1 MDSLRVAIIGAGGMA
16 RQHLQV
22 LQALPDIQVTA
33 ISSRGPE
40 RLNSV
45 AKDFDI
51 PQRFRNH
58 QEMIRNTKPDA
69 VFVLVSAANIYEVAL
84 SCIESKT
91 PSLIEKPPGLIV
103 SQTEALLKA
112 SEHVTAQY
120 MVGLNRRFYSV
131 FRNAKMLV
139 DESGGIISVVVQAP
153 EDIASIRAMNF
164 HPLDV
169 LDHWMAANGIHCIDL
184 LRFFGGRVVSV
195 HALSSAWRD
204 GTPDSYGALLRFESG
219 AIGHYVSDWIS
230 PGRWQ
235 VALYGFDMRVDF
247 CPLEKGVITR
257 RSGPSLEVPVDEV
270 DLKFK
275 PGLFGQDRY
284 FLDRI
289 RSDEPIE
296 RPAANLEDALG
307 TMRLVEAIAYSHG
320 SEVMTRGNGID

>member
-22 LQALPDIQVTA
+22 LQTLPDIQVVA
-33 ISSRGPE
+33 ISSRGAE

-51 PQRFRNH
+51 PRRFRNH
-58 QEMIRNTKPDA
+58 QEMIKNTKPDA

-84 SCIESKT
+84 SCIENKT
-91 PSLIEKPPGLIV
+91 PSLIEKPPGLTAA
-103 SQTEALLKA
+103 QTEALLKA

-139 DESGGIISVVVQAP
+139 DESGGIVSVVVQAP
-153 EDIASIRAMNF
+153 EDTASIRATNF
-164 HPLDV
+164 HPPEV
-169 LDHWMAANGIHCIDL
+169 LECWMAANGIHCIDL
-184 LRFFGGRVVSV
+184 LRFFGGKVLSV
-195 HALSSAWRD
+195 HALSSTWRD
-204 GTPDSYGALLRFESG
+204 GKPDSYGALLRFENRS
-219 AIGHYVSDWIS
+219 IGHYVSNWIS

-235 VALYGFDMRVDF
+235 VTLYGFDMRVDF
-247 CPLEKGVITR
+247 CPLERGVVTR
-257 RSGPSLEVPVDEV
+257 RSGPSSEVPVDEV

-275 PGLFGQDRY
+275 PGLFGQDQY

-289 RSDEPIE
+289 RSSEPIE

-307 TMRLVEAIAYSHG
+307 TMRLVEAIAHSRG
-320 SEVMTRGNGID
+320 SEVITRGKGID